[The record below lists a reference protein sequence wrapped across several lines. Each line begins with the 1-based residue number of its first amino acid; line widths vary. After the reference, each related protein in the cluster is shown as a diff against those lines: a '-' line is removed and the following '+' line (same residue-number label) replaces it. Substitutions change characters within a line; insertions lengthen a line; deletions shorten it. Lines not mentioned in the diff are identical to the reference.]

1 MRNIFDRKLSY
12 AIKKSAIRCRRLA
25 ETEKSYQA
33 EHRNLLI
40 RTVLILLCKIESIR
54 FLVLMRLKEILQ
66 KHI

>member
-40 RTVLILLCKIESIR
+40 RTVLILLCKIEIKR
-54 FLVLMRLKEILQ
+54 FFGLIWLKEKMQ